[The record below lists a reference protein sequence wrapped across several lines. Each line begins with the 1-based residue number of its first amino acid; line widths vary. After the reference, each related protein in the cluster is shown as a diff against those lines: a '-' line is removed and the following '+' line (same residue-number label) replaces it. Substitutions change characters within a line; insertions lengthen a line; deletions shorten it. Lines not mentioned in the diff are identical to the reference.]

1 MVKNIAPLL
10 IALKEEL
17 EQHEQPVDLGTL
29 ASACVRHDACGHL
42 AILTKPY
49 LEKIVAGQ
57 KTIESRF
64 SRARVPPFNKVRA
77 GDVVFL
83 KEVAGPVHAVALT
96 SHVQFFGPLG
106 PSEAEQIMEE
116 YRQGLQLDSDFKTA
130 KQDSLYATLISLEVV
145 LPLKPL
151 HVIKLDRRPWVALAD
166 ERGERADHSDSIQ
179 LHLFTDH
186 QDCKM
191 GLHSYY
197 NSKLFNLEGNPV
209 CKYCGE
215 DSIDW
220 QRMRARDLQ
229 DMNYTIS
236 QLRTEKFRSEWWLKE
251 LDLRAQQ
258 HALRKGLL
266 NLRAAALVRLKKSV
280 GDVYEM
286 ADGTKRPYRD
296 GFQTPYA
303 GNSIYYAQHALACC
317 CRKCIKCWYGIPY
330 GRNLTEEELTYFAE
344 LIVFYVRMKLPGIQ
358 EQGLHISRS
367 GSSSDS

>member
-1 MVKNIAPLL
+1 MLKNIAPLL

-17 EQHEQPVDLGTL
+17 EQHEQPIDLSALAGTCARHG
-29 ASACVRHDACGHL
+29 ASGHL

-49 LEKIVAGQ
+49 LEKIVVGQ

-64 SRARVPPFNKVRA
+64 SRSRMPPFNKVRA
-77 GDVVFL
+77 GEIVFL
-83 KEVAGPVHAVALT
+83 KEVAGPIHAVTLT
-96 SHVQFFGPLG
+96 SHVRFFGPLR

-116 YRQGLQLDSDFKTA
+116 YHEGLQLDSDFKIA

-151 HVIKLDRRPWVALAD
+151 YLIKLDRRPWVVLAD
-166 ERGERADHSDSIQ
+166 EREGRAGQSTSIQ

-197 NSKLFNLEGNPV
+197 NSKLLNLEGNPV
-209 CKYCGE
+209 CKYCGVN
-215 DSIDW
+215 SIDW
-220 QRMRARDLQ
+220 QRMHAQDLQ
-229 DMNYTIS
+229 DINYTIS

-258 HALRKGLL
+258 HALKKGLL
-266 NLRAAALVRLKKSV
+266 DLRAAAIVRLKKSV

-296 GFQTPYA
+296 GFQTPYS

-317 CRKCIKCWYGIPY
+317 CRKCMRCWYGIPY

-358 EQGLHISRS
+358 KEGLSIPRS
-367 GSSSDS
+367 GSSTDS

>member
-1 MVKNIAPLL
+1 MLKNIAPLL

-17 EQHEQPVDLGTL
+17 EQHEIPVDLGTL
-29 ASACVRHDACGHL
+29 AGACARHAACGHL
-42 AILTKPY
+42 AVLTMPY

-64 SRARVPPFNKVRA
+64 SRVRMPPFNKVRP

-83 KEVAGPVHAVALT
+83 KEVGGPVHAIALA

-106 PSEAEQIMEE
+106 QGEAEQIMEE
-116 YRQGLQLDSDFKTA
+116 YRHGLQLDSDFKTA
-130 KQDSLYATLISLEVV
+130 KQDSLYASLISLEVV

-151 HVIKLDRRPWVALAD
+151 QVIKIDRRSWVALAD
-166 ERGERADHSDSIQ
+166 ERGGRVDHSASIQ

-197 NSKLFNLEGNPV
+197 NSKLLNSEGNPV

-215 DSIDW
+215 DSVDW
-220 QRMRARDLQ
+220 QRMHVRDLK

-251 LDLRAQQ
+251 LDLRAQRY
-258 HALRKGLL
+258 ALRKGVLD
-266 NLRAAALVRLKKSV
+266 LRLAALVRLKKSV

-286 ADGTKRPYRD
+286 ADGIKRPYRD
-296 GFQTPYA
+296 GFQTPYT

-344 LIVFYVRMKLPGIQ
+344 LIVYYVKVKLPGIQ
-358 EQGLHISRS
+358 EQGLRISRA
-367 GSSSDS
+367 GSSSD